1 MAGEEEM
8 ERIGERRGEEK
19 EGLCETSWPQYLSE
33 SRKGQSS
40 ANYCRPGRAHS
51 TTEGERGTRST
62 SLVSLF
68 CPTHNYIHSHTEPN
82 THFRNTN
89 SPVRPGH
96 SDRVSPHPERRR
108 FWNTDRDGS
117 EPLVPRIRTRAL
129 YVYKALPRIP
139 VLPFNY
145 IELCYVCHFMF
156 DEHMT
161 LDCVLVWVNLC

>member
-1 MAGEEEM
+1 MRDFLTSISLWKSKRSILCQLLPSRASTFHDWG
-8 ERIGERRGEEK
+8 R
-19 EGLCETSWPQYLSE
+19 EGHKVNFTGFTILSNT
-33 SRKGQSS
+33 QFQ
-40 ANYCRPGRAHS
+40 N
-51 TTEGERGTRST
+51 T
-62 SLVSLF
+62 
-68 CPTHNYIHSHTEPN
+68 HTEPN